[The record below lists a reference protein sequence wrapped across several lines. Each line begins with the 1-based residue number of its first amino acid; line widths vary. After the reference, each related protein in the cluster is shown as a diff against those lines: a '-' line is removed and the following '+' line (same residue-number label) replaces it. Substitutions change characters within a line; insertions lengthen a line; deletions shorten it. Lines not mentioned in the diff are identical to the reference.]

1 MDVEN
6 ALKKKNATPQ
16 RVGGVEH
23 RKIKNV
29 PPQGMR
35 CYVVDFGMENRKAIS
50 FFSCLNSKKLNMKKR
65 IE

>member
-6 ALKKKNATPQ
+6 ALKKENATPQ
-16 RVGGVEH
+16 RVGEEH

-35 CYVVDFGMENRKAIS
+35 CYVVDFEMENGKTIS
-50 FFSCLNSKKLNMKKR
+50 FFR
-65 IE
+65 A